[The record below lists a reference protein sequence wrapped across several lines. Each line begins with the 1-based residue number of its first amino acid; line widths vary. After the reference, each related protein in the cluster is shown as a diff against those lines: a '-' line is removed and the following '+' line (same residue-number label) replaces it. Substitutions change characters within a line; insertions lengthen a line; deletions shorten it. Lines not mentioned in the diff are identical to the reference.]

1 MIARI
6 LQRFLCART
15 NPECLD
21 DVLRDMLNRLLAAGA
36 LAMLTIP
43 VGAATRPGR
52 FAVESGEGLEFVH
65 VVSKTVTYQGHRAL
79 QVVKDKNSSGSAV
92 ALLTGS
98 EFADG
103 TIDADIAGQPA
114 AGSDAGARGFVGI
127 AFRSTPHADAFECF
141 YLRPTNG
148 RADDQLRRNHST
160 QYISA
165 PEFPWER
172 LRSETP
178 GVYESYTDL
187 IAGAWTHVRIEVHG
201 VRARLFVNGA
211 AQPTLIIND
220 LKRGASSGQ
229 IGLWIDASTNAYFR
243 DVRIAN

>member
-1 MIARI
+1 
-6 LQRFLCART
+6 
-15 NPECLD
+15 
-21 DVLRDMLNRLLAAGA
+21 MLNRLVIAAAAVLSVGLPLHGA
-36 LAMLTIP
+36 SK
-43 VGAATRPGR
+43 GR
-52 FAVESGEGLEFVH
+52 HVSIESGEGLELVH
-65 VVSKTVTYQGHRAL
+65 VVSNPVTYQGQKAL
-79 QVVKDKNSSGSAV
+79 HLVEEKNSSGEAV

-98 EFADG
+98 EFGDG
-103 TIDADIAGQPA
+103 TIEADVAGQPG

-127 AFRSTPHADAFECF
+127 AFRSAPHAAAFECF

-160 QYISA
+160 QYISV
-165 PEFPWER
+165 PDFPWQR

-187 IAGAWTHVRIEVHG
+187 LTGAWTHVKVEVSG

-211 AQPTLIIND
+211 TQPTLIVNE

-229 IGLWIDASTNAYFR
+229 IGLWIGAGTDAYFR
-243 DVRIAN
+243 DLRIIAN

>member
-1 MIARI
+1 
-6 LQRFLCART
+6 
-15 NPECLD
+15 
-21 DVLRDMLNRLLAAGA
+21 MLKTLLVSAAAA
-36 LAMLTIP
+36 LLT
-43 VGAATRPGR
+43 VSLHAATKPGR
-52 FAVESGEGLEFVH
+52 FAVESGNGLELVH
-65 VVSKTVTYQGHRAL
+65 VVSKTVTHHGQQAL
-79 QVVKDKNSSGSAV
+79 HLTKDKNSSGSAV

-127 AFRSTPHADAFECF
+127 AFRSAPHADAFECF

-148 RADDQLRRNHST
+148 RADDQLRRNHSA

-165 PEFPWER
+165 PDFPWER

-187 IAGAWTHVRIEVHG
+187 IAGAWTHVKIEVHG
-201 VRARLFVNGA
+201 GRARLFVNNA
-211 AQPTLIIND
+211 AQPTLIVND
-220 LKRGASSGQ
+220 LKRGAASGQ
-229 IGLWIDASTNAYFR
+229 VGLWIDASTEAFFR
-243 DVRIAN
+243 NVQITAN